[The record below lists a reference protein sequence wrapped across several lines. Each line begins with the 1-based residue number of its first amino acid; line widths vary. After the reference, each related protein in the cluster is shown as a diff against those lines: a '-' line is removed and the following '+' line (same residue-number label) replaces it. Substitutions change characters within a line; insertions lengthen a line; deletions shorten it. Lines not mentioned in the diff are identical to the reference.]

1 MKKLL
6 KSSILLALMILIV
19 SFSVLCCSAA
29 EISKTSVDTIGE
41 LVVDKVYEL
50 EVTGSGINLVKNKT
64 MRLEA
69 EVIGVTKQPVI
80 SWKSSDTNIAT
91 VDENG
96 VVTGV
101 NVGRALITASAKV
114 AGKTIEGY
122 YSVNVTTQKN
132 FVKNFLE
139 GNQVLS
145 YKYDY
150 VDDYYY
156 TNDKKCWQ
164 DTFGYARIYDLA
176 APYVVLEYDYTRV
189 FFNYEDRDFMI
200 QLWKGQYGYL
210 FYGSEIGIYTK
221 DTSDKEPGF
230 LTFYGKAEEEYWP
243 TMEMTLYH
251 ENSDGEWVREFTREY
266 DKYWWCTGFKAGHLR
281 QVEPAD
287 ELRMVAKITFKDA
300 KMAKQFALGLKDCG
314 LTRAKNENSLEND
327 NYYRV
332 KNTVH
337 VRWQNISEA
346 ENTMPIKVGAA
357 ALFGMNFLA
366 MVMGLMFMLGIGSLA
381 GGLLFLVFI

>member
-1 MKKLL
+1 MKKIF
-6 KSSILLALMILIV
+6 KNSILFLMMILIL
-19 SFSVLCCSAA
+19 SSVALCCSAVDVK
-29 EISKTSVDTIGE
+29 KTSVDTIGA
-41 LVVDKVYEL
+41 VMAKDTFEL
-50 EVTGSGINLVKNKT
+50 EITGEGINLVKNNT
-64 MRLEA
+64 MVLTA
-69 EVIGVTKQPVI
+69 KVKGVSRQPDI
-80 SWKSSDTNIAT
+80 SWESSDVSIAT
-91 VDENG
+91 VDGSG

-101 NVGRALITASAKV
+101 NVGRALITATAKV
-114 AGKTIEGY
+114 AGQTVKGY

-145 YKYDY
+145 YKYNY
-150 VDDYYY
+150 ADDYFY
-156 TNDKKCWQ
+156 TNDKECWQ

-189 FFNYEDRDFMI
+189 FFTYEDRDFMI

-221 DTSDKEPGF
+221 DVSEKDPGY
-230 LTFYGKAEEEYWP
+230 LTFYGKAEKEYWP

-251 ENSDGEWVREFTREY
+251 ENSDGEWVREFTRDY
-266 DKYWWCTGFKAGHLR
+266 DKYWWCTGFKIGHLR

-287 ELRMVAKITFKDA
+287 ELRMVSKITFKDA
-300 KMAKQFALGLKDCG
+300 KMAKEFALGLKACG
-314 LTRAKNENSLEND
+314 LKRAKNVNSLEND

-332 KNTVH
+332 KDTVH

-346 ENTMPIKVGAA
+346 ENTMPVKIGAA

-366 MVMGLMFMLGIGSLA
+366 MLMGLTLMLGMGA
-381 GGLLFLVFI
+381 FTGVFLLLLL